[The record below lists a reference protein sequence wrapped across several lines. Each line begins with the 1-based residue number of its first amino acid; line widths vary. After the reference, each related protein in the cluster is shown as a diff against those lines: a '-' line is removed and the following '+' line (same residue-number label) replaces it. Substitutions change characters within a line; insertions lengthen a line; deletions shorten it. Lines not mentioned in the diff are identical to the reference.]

1 MLIPMGLGL
10 LYCRYLYQS
19 FDDEDYQEFLGG
31 GGARGAPAGF
41 ALGGCGPNVAGSV
54 CGNFNKPRMAL
65 GGAKHR
71 ELPTSLVSLWQHSR
85 DTGDGEKEGRG
96 GSPKSVCEYL
106 VEATLPAEAHTLG
119 GAPAAVWTRVRLA
132 AQPAGTGSL
141 ELELEYLAFNKT
153 ATRLPESIFVQFKPA
168 VAAEPAPLGWSL
180 EMFNDSSIA
189 LDPMDVMP
197 TPNGSGGAPHT
208 RCVSGVRWQADGG
221 EDAPS
226 MWLSSKDV
234 PCVCTGTPTP
244 FPTPR
249 NEPPNM
255 ADGVSYNIYNNIWNT
270 K

>member
-1 MLIPMGLGL
+1 
-10 LYCRYLYQS
+10 
-19 FDDEDYQEFLGG
+19 
-31 GGARGAPAGF
+31 
-41 ALGGCGPNVAGSV
+41 
-54 CGNFNKPRMAL
+54 MAL

-71 ELPTSLVSLWQHSR
+71 ELPTSLASLWQHSEQPLPR
-85 DTGDGEKEGRG
+85 GDTDDGEEEGRG
-96 GSPKSVCEYL
+96 GSPESVCEYL
-106 VEATLPAEAHTLG
+106 VEATLPSEAHTLG
-119 GAPAAVWTRVRLA
+119 GAPAAVWTKVRLA
-132 AQPAGTGSL
+132 AQGTSL
-141 ELELEYLAFNKT
+141 ELELEFLAFNKT

-168 VAAEPAPLGWSL
+168 VVAEPAPLGWSL
-180 EMFNDSSIA
+180 EMFNDSSIV

-197 TPNGSGGAPHT
+197 TVNGSGGAPHT
-208 RCVSGVRWQADGG
+208 RCVSGVRWQAEGG
-221 EDAPS
+221 KDAPS